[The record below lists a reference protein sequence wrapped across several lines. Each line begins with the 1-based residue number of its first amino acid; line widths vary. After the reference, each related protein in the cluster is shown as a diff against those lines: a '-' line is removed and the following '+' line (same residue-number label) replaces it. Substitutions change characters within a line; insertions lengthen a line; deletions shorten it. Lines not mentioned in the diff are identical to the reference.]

1 MNKLLR
7 FNFILMIVAMLGAG
21 LLQFFRPDL
30 LGSQS
35 AFGLAPDWQREIAF
49 WNLAVIPIFMATLYK
64 KDYFFTKVCAD
75 SAIIG
80 GLGFASNHLVG
91 WLAQPSATAHLVGSL
106 ENFAFVLLWLIG
118 LGIEIKQHKN
128 SKQA

>member
-7 FNFILMIVAMLGAG
+7 FNFILMILAMLGASF
-21 LLQFFRPDL
+21 LQFFRPDL

-49 WNLAVIPIFMATLYK
+49 WNLAVIPIFIACLYK
-64 KDYFFTKVCAD
+64 RDYFFTKVCA
-75 SAIIG
+75 SSVMIG
-80 GLGFASNHLVG
+80 GLGFASNHLMG
-91 WLAQPSATAHLVGSL
+91 WLAQPSATGNLVGSL

-118 LGIEIKQHKN
+118 LGIEIKKHKN
-128 SKQA
+128 SEQK